1 MMVRIFAYIVI
12 VETRVMHRLRTS
24 SHPVGPIPLLS
35 LVSGRYIVSFHRRCK
50 SAYPPLAQ
58 PFLRG
63 KSPGMRAMV
72 CNENRQRTLENYFG
86 NNFGNLRRFSVS
98 DVDVI
103 LDYGWDPREVEEMI
117 DNGDWEGISGLAT
130 WIRNIDPNG
139 HGIYAEDDE
148 PYTYPLD
155 EDGNYLPGILG

>member
-1 MMVRIFAYIVI
+1 
-12 VETRVMHRLRTS
+12 
-24 SHPVGPIPLLS
+24 
-35 LVSGRYIVSFHRRCK
+35 
-50 SAYPPLAQ
+50 
-58 PFLRG
+58 
-63 KSPGMRAMV
+63 MV

-86 NNFGNLRRFSVS
+86 NDFVNLRRFSIS

-103 LDYGWDPREVEEMI
+103 LDYGWDPRDVEEMI

-139 HGIYAEDDE
+139 HGIFAEDGE
-148 PYTYPLD
+148 PFTYPLD

>member
-1 MMVRIFAYIVI
+1 
-12 VETRVMHRLRTS
+12 
-24 SHPVGPIPLLS
+24 
-35 LVSGRYIVSFHRRCK
+35 
-50 SAYPPLAQ
+50 
-58 PFLRG
+58 
-63 KSPGMRAMV
+63 MV

-117 DNGDWEGISGLAT
+117 DNGDWEGIAGLAA
-130 WIRNIDPNG
+130 WIRNTDSNG
-139 HGIYAEDDE
+139 HGVYTDDDVWS
-148 PYTYPLD
+148 YPLD

>member
-1 MMVRIFAYIVI
+1 
-12 VETRVMHRLRTS
+12 
-24 SHPVGPIPLLS
+24 
-35 LVSGRYIVSFHRRCK
+35 
-50 SAYPPLAQ
+50 
-58 PFLRG
+58 
-63 KSPGMRAMV
+63 MRAMV
-72 CNENRQRTLENYFG
+72 CNRNRQGILENYFG
-86 NNFGNLRRFSVS
+86 NSFGNLRRFSVS

-103 LDYGWDPREVEEMI
+103 LDYGWDPRDVEEMI

-130 WIRNIDPNG
+130 WIRNINPNC